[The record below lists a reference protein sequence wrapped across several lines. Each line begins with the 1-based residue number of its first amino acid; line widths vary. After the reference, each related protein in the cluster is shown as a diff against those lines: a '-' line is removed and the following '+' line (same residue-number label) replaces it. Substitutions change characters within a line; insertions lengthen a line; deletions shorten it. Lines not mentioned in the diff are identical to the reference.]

1 MTLFELMQV
10 IVFGL
15 IVAILTT
22 GTLLILM
29 FIETLIK
36 TIIKAKKEYDKQYP
50 VGFTRRSETKK
61 PFFYG
66 KWKLLGKDQNGYYL
80 FERLK

>member
-1 MTLFELMQV
+1 MTLFELMQL

-15 IVAILTT
+15 IATIIITSN
-22 GTLLILM
+22 LLILI

-36 TIIKAKKEYDKQYP
+36 TIIKARREYNKQYP
-50 VGFTRRSETKK
+50 VGFTRKSETKK

-66 KWKLLGKDQNGYYL
+66 KWKFLGKDQNGYYL
-80 FERLK
+80 FERIK

>member
-1 MTLFELMQV
+1 MTLFELMQL

-15 IVAILTT
+15 ITVILTT
-22 GTLLILM
+22 GILLILM
-29 FIETLIK
+29 FAETLIK
-36 TIIKAKKEYDKQYP
+36 TIIKARREYNKQYP
-50 VGFTRRSETKK
+50 VGFTRKSETKK

>member
-22 GTLLILM
+22 GILLILM
-29 FIETLIK
+29 FTETLII
-36 TIIKAKKEYDKQYP
+36 TIIKTKKEYDKQYP